1 MSTTCTLFCKPPDR
15 ALRADEVRRVEEVRG
30 GLEEVDGGFE
40 VVDSLTDEDEVVDND
55 VGLDEEDVVGLDE
68 EDIVVDV
75 ELVGS
80 SEKLGQTD
88 G

>member
-15 ALRADEVRRVEEVRG
+15 ALRADEVVRVEEVRG
-30 GLEEVDGGFE
+30 GLEEVDGGLE
-40 VVDSLTDEDEVVDND
+40 VVDGLTDEDD
-55 VGLDEEDVVGLDE
+55 VFGLWDDDGALDEEDVE
-68 EDIVVDV
+68 IDV

-80 SEKLGQTD
+80 SEKMGQTD